1 MSALLR
7 AELLKLRTT
16 RTFLALTAAA
26 VVTSVLLA
34 GLVAVLTEPT
44 ADSVLLDVYNT
55 DTSGLFILVLAV
67 VGITGEW
74 RHRTIAGSL
83 LTAPDRARFLAAKTI
98 AYTVAGLVLSVA
110 VAVAV
115 TAVGT
120 AILSARDLPLADA
133 GDLAVQYAR
142 NALVSA
148 LLGALGVGIGALARN
163 QAVAIVTVLIALF
176 VVEPAVVAL
185 APDVGRFGPFSGLP
199 TAVSGIPPEDAG
211 MGDQIDLLP
220 AGLAVLGMLGWI
232 AAAFAAGAAL
242 LRRRDVS

>member
-1 MSALLR
+1 MTALLR
-7 AELLKLRTT
+7 AEVLKLRTT

-83 LTAPDRARFLAAKTI
+83 LTAPDRARFLAAKTV
-98 AYTVAGLVLSVA
+98 AYTVAGLVLSAA

-115 TAVGT
+115 TAVSGT
-120 AILSARDLPLADA
+120 
-133 GDLAVQYAR
+133 
-142 NALVSA
+142 
-148 LLGALGVGIGALARN
+148 
-163 QAVAIVTVLIALF
+163 
-176 VVEPAVVAL
+176 
-185 APDVGRFGPFSGLP
+185 
-199 TAVSGIPPEDAG
+199 PPEDAG
-211 MGDQIDLLP
+211 MGDEIDLLP